1 MGTVLDDICLR
12 TAEDLEKKK
21 TLMPLG
27 GLINRVR
34 ARGAP
39 RGFYKTLQACRDTER
54 YGLIAEIKRMSPSR
68 GLIRKV
74 FNPAELAES
83 YQKGGAACLS
93 VLTDAPYFGGSE
105 DTLIAAREASTLP
118 TLRKDFILDPYQVIE
133 SRAMGADCILLIM
146 AALNPHLAAELEAT
160 ALEFD
165 LDVLIEVHNEAEL
178 EAALKMKSPLIGIN
192 NRDLR
197 TLKVDLATSHR
208 LAPLV
213 PKNRLV
219 VAESGIYEHNHLKI
233 CRELAGVTTFL
244 VGEALMRQTDVE
256 KAVNNLLKGGF
267 SFLG

>member
-12 TAEDLEKKK
+12 TAEDLKKK
-21 TLMPLG
+21 KNQVPLS

-39 RGFYKTLQACRDTER
+39 RGFYKTLQVCRAEER

-105 DTLIAAREASTLP
+105 DTLVAAREASMLP

-146 AALNPHLAAELEAT
+146 AALTPHLAAELEAT
-160 ALEFD
+160 AIEFD
-165 LDVLIEVHNEAEL
+165 LDVLIEVHDEAEL

-192 NRDLR
+192 NRDLK
-197 TLKVDLATSHR
+197 TLKVDLTTSHR
-208 LAPLV
+208 LALLM
-213 PKNRLV
+213 PKDRLV
-219 VAESGIYEHNHLKI
+219 VAESGIYEHKDLKI
-233 CRELAGVTTFL
+233 CREIAGVTTFL
-244 VGEALMRQTDVE
+244 VGEALMRQNDVE
-256 KAVNNLLKGGF
+256 KAVKKLLKGGF
-267 SFLG
+267 SLLG